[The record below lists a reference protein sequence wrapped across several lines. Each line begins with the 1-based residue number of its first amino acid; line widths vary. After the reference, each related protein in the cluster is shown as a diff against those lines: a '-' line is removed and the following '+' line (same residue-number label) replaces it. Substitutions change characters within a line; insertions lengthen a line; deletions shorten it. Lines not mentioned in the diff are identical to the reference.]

1 LRGKAGLQGL
11 FLLLGGGVIAV
22 LITNPYEV
30 WLMGIVAFAL
40 AVPGS
45 AIVRRDR
52 ISGRWSRLILPITLA
67 AILTLSFPVWLA
79 PRSSEMTMDTSIEAQ
94 TRYEQLGFGI
104 AVLPPDA
111 PLPTSLPDTLTVL
124 PGLNGKLTTIQSG
137 GQIGILS
144 HMTHSDTFQVS
155 LFNPTSL
162 QVLTSYFPGWGATFG
177 DNSVRVMPHPDGGLM
192 VNLPNPDRGELTISL
207 GTTPPRLMGWIITL
221 VSVGLVLLITMWR
234 YQQRTAQFIDI
245 DQLTESESRWSG
257 VLLIGM
263 LFALAFLS
271 TGLFNPPI
279 GYALEGSESI
289 RVRTDVGLELLAY
302 RRNSAELTLYWRTA
316 RFLPDN
322 YQTQVSLM
330 NVESGETLPASPL
343 RHPGGYPTQ
352 RWLTNVYVTDPYRL
366 TIPEAAD
373 YAAVIEVFAP
383 NGSRITFFGENGSTI
398 GQTLVLPINEG

>member
-1 LRGKAGLQGL
+1 
-11 FLLLGGGVIAV
+11 
-22 LITNPYEV
+22 
-30 WLMGIVAFAL
+30 
-40 AVPGS
+40 
-45 AIVRRDR
+45 
-52 ISGRWSRLILPITLA
+52 
-67 AILTLSFPVWLA
+67 
-79 PRSSEMTMDTSIEAQ
+79 
-94 TRYEQLGFGI
+94 
-104 AVLPPDA
+104 
-111 PLPTSLPDTLTVL
+111 
-124 PGLNGKLTTIQSG
+124 
-137 GQIGILS
+137 
-144 HMTHSDTFQVS
+144 
-155 LFNPTSL
+155 
-162 QVLTSYFPGWGATFG
+162 
-177 DNSVRVMPHPDGGLM
+177 
-192 VNLPNPDRGELTISL
+192 
-207 GTTPPRLMGWIITL
+207 
-221 VSVGLVLLITMWR
+221 LVLLITIWR